1 MQYTRLY
8 IRKCTAKHAYAHSF
22 TFLIT
27 KYFRIVTFPFTN
39 HYVGIS
45 VVFLKLMSSACR
57 RFMCDVC
64 NCQTHHCAINIY
76 QTNRLFRRF
85 SSAPLEFVTTVS
97 LTKNYCVLF
106 IF

>member
-22 TFLIT
+22 TFLLNI
-27 KYFRIVTFPFTN
+27 FVLLRF
-39 HYVGIS
+39 HVGIS
-45 VVFLKLMSSACR
+45 VVFLKLLSSACR

-106 IF
+106 NF